1 MRRWLIRLLIAGG
14 VLGVL
19 AAAIAPAMM
28 YWAQKFAPKY
38 LTAQVSHGRVETVVN
53 STGTIK
59 PVRTVSVG
67 AFTSGPVAKVN
78 VDYNS
83 VVRKGAELAIIDDK
97 LQSAAVKA
105 GEAVVK
111 SQEAAIAS
119 QQADLKRIHALLE
132 QARNNEKRAMDL
144 RKIKEDYLSDTEKD
158 QFHFTTESYKA
169 QAELTLAAIKQA
181 EANRDQAQANLK
193 NSLDQLG
200 YTKIICPENGVVIER
215 KVDEGQTVAA
225 SFQTPELFTI
235 GVEMDKHMHVYASVD
250 EADMGMIHKAKEQKR
265 PVKFTLDAY
274 PGELFEGHIYQ
285 IRLNATTTQNVVT
298 YPVIIETEKPDP
310 RLMPNM
316 TTNISFEI
324 DAKENVLRLP
334 VVALRYS
341 PLPYQVREEDRHY
354 VEAQPP
360 ATGEAAPKRT
370 ADEKAEQARKRQHRH
385 VWVQEGQLLRAVPV
399 TLGLIDNQFA
409 EVVEG
414 DLHDGQ
420 AVVTGTENLF
430 VPR

>member
-1 MRRWLIRLLIAGG
+1 
-14 VLGVL
+14 V
-19 AAAIAPAMM
+19 
-28 YWAQKFAPKY
+28 
-38 LTAQVSHGRVETVVN
+38 
-53 STGTIK
+53 
-59 PVRTVSVG
+59 
-67 AFTSGPVAKVN
+67 
-78 VDYNS
+78 
-83 VVRKGAELAIIDDK
+83 LAIIDDK
-97 LQSAAVKA
+97 LQRAAVNA
-105 GEAVVK
+105 GEAAVN

-119 QQADLKRIHALLE
+119 QQADLKRINALLE
-132 QARNNEKRAMDL
+132 QAHNNENRAIEL
-144 RKIKEDYLSDTEKD
+144 RTINKDYLSDTEKD

-169 QAELTLAAIKQA
+169 QAELTLAAINQA
-181 EANRDQAQANLK
+181 KANRDQAKANLK
-193 NSLDQLG
+193 NSEDQLG
-200 YTKIICPENGVVIER
+200 YTMVRCPADGVVIER

-250 EADMGMIHKAKEQKR
+250 EADMGLIHKAREQKR

-274 PGELFEGHIYQ
+274 PGELFEGHIFQ

-324 DAKENVLRLP
+324 EAKENVLRVP
-334 VVALRYS
+334 SAALRFS
-341 PLPYQVREEDRHY
+341 PLPYQVRPEDRHY

-360 ATGEAAPKRT
+360 AAGEAAPKRT
-370 ADEKAEQARKRQHRH
+370 AEEKAEQARKRQHRH
-385 VWVQEGQLLRAVPV
+385 VWVQDGPLLLRAVPV

-409 EVVEG
+409 EVLEG